1 MRPDHPLTD
10 PELDALLRALPREAP
25 TTGFADRVMAQ
36 VRVPVAVPSRA
47 GIPWR
52 AVVGILTLDIAVAT
66 GLLAWFGDDLL
77 RGLVSGVHG
86 LAKAMVG
93 LSTLDLATL
102 QASLLEH
109 LLGAGAWLPSLAG
122 LSTVLLLGATG
133 ALLTIAT
140 LGRLTRGVALPSR

>member
-36 VRVPVAVPSRA
+36 VRLPVAVPSRA
-47 GIPWR
+47 RIPWR
-52 AVVGILTLDIAVAT
+52 AVVGILTLDLAVAT

-77 RGLVSGVHG
+77 RGVVSGVHG

-109 LLGAGAWLPSLAG
+109 LLGASAWLPSLSG
-122 LSTVLLLGATG
+122 LSTVLFLGATG

>member
-1 MRPDHPLTD
+1 
-10 PELDALLRALPREAP
+10 
-25 TTGFADRVMAQ
+25 
-36 VRVPVAVPSRA
+36 
-47 GIPWR
+47 
-52 AVVGILTLDIAVAT
+52 VVGILTLDLAVAT
-66 GLLAWFGDDLL
+66 VLLAGFGDDLL

-109 LLGAGAWLPSLAG
+109 LLGAGTWLPSLAG